1 MNLPDR
7 TLAHLCEVVTQPD
20 LGGTQYELIDFVGR
34 GGMGAVYRVRD
45 TRLEREVALKVLDF
59 PSAGAEPA
67 LAEARLLAQLE
78 HAGIVP
84 VYDAGTLAD
93 GRPYYAMRLVDGI
106 RLDVFLRPQRTLSE
120 RLSLFEKIC
129 EAIAFAHNRGVIHR
143 DLKPENVMV
152 GPFGEV
158 VVLDWGVAIWKEA
171 DPKNIAGTPRWM
183 APEQAAGGPV
193 DRRTDVYALGLI
205 LKETLAELAP
215 KSLAAIAARASS
227 PQAEA
232 RYASVELMLA
242 DLRRYHDQ
250 LPVLAY
256 RESLGEKA
264 IRFAA
269 RNHVLLLLLATYV
282 AVRVLLFFL

>member
-20 LGGTQYELIDFVGR
+20 LAGTQYELIDFVGR
-34 GGMGAVYRVRD
+34 GGMGAVYRVKD
-45 TRLEREVALKVLDF
+45 TRLERQVALKVLDF
-59 PSAGAEPA
+59 PEPA

-93 GRPYYAMRLVDGI
+93 GRPYCAMRLVDGI

-129 EAIAFAHNRGVIHR
+129 EAVAFAHNRGVIHR

-152 GPFGEV
+152 GPFGDV
-158 VVLDWGVAIWKEA
+158 VVLDWGVAIWKET

-205 LKETLAELAP
+205 LKETLAELATKP
-215 KSLAAIAARASS
+215 LAAIAAQASS
-227 PQAEA
+227 HQAEA
-232 RYASVELMLA
+232 RYASVESMLA

-256 RESLGEKA
+256 HEPLGEKA